1 MQDSGCFAQQKNLQR
16 VLKTSSRILEAR
28 EARQADLD
36 AALQQGGGMGGDGD
50 GKSALHVAARSG
62 FCEGLLKLLQAG
74 FDPNLRD
81 KLPG

>member
-1 MQDSGCFAQQKNLQR
+1 
-16 VLKTSSRILEAR
+16 
-28 EARQADLD
+28 
-36 AALQQGGGMGGDGD
+36 MGGDGD